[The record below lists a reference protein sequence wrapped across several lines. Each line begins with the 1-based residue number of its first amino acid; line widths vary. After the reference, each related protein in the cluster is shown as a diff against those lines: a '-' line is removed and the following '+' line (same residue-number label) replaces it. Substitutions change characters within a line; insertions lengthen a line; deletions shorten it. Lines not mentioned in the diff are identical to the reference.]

1 MEAVVLVGAGVAAG
15 AGVGRRLGRLF
26 LLAMPGRRRLGR
38 VGGPARNPKKSLV
51 TARRSRGEM
60 EIFGFC
66 LSLFEDW
73 FLLLIRVGAG
83 CGGGQVSVCASRLC
97 VYDMCLL

>member
-1 MEAVVLVGAGVAAG
+1 MVLWGAGVAAG

-26 LLAMPGRRRLGR
+26 LLAMPVQRRRRLGR
-38 VGGPARNPKKSLV
+38 VAARNLKKILV

-60 EIFGFC
+60 EFLGFS
-66 LSLFEDW
+66 LSLVEEW

-83 CGGGQVSVCASRLC
+83 CEGG
-97 VYDMCLL
+97 